1 MREVALKTFNL
12 DKDVYGE
19 FSRHCKNNGIS
30 MSKKIENFIKE
41 ELVRMKVEKID
52 FKEAKSSEKKLEHH
66 PMGKYC

>member
-1 MREVALKTFNL
+1 M
-12 DKDVYGE
+12 
-19 FSRHCKNNGIS
+19 HCKNNGIS

-41 ELVRMKVEKID
+41 ELMRMKGEKID